1 MSFWTILVSVL
12 GALGAADIIKSI
24 IDIRKNKKRD
34 KQEVKNLEFDN
45 FKEQI
50 DFLNEQI
57 TLLNKRLIEKQ
68 NEFMELDK
76 NFTNLNQQ
84 IRDLE
89 LTLMDSEMKRNRY
102 IKFVCY
108 NKQCGN
114 RIITE

>member
-1 MSFWTILVSVL
+1 MSFWNILVSIL

-24 IDIRKNKKRD
+24 IDIKKNKKRN
-34 KQEVKNLEFDN
+34 KEEVKNLEFEN

-50 DFLNEQI
+50 EFLNTQI

-84 IRDLE
+84 MRDLE
-89 LTLMDSEMKRNRY
+89 LNLIDSEMKRNRST
-102 IKFVCY
+102 KFVCY
-108 NKQCGN
+108 NKQCDK
-114 RIITE
+114 RITIE